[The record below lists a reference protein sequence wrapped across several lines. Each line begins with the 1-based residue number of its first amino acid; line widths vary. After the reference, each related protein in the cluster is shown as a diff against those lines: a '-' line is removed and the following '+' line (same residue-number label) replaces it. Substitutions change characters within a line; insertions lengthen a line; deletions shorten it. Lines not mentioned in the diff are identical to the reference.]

1 MPYPAL
7 SEFDL
12 ETDRLHLRA
21 LDERDEAL
29 FRALYTDPQT
39 MRFIAEPL
47 STEQAVR
54 CFRRTIEGM
63 RERPMRWMSL
73 TMLDRSSQHA
83 LGICGVPRFEV
94 AARRLEVGILLTGEA
109 RAQGFAREGLAALMR
124 RLFDVTWVDELWV
137 RFSADCAAVRRLNI
151 SLGFA
156 PRAVAENEMTHAS
169 RGKHV
174 WSVYRSSWCIPGAIN
189 QQGAGNV
196 KCHRFSCEHGA
207 GRTTASCFA
216 ERGANCTGP

>member
-1 MPYPAL
+1 MSSPAL
-7 SEFDL
+7 SEFDF
-12 ETDRLHLRA
+12 ETDRLHLRP

-29 FRALYTDPQT
+29 FHTLYTDPQT

-54 CFRRTIEGM
+54 CFHRTIEGM

-73 TMLDRSSQHA
+73 AMLRSSRHG
-83 LGICGVPRFEV
+83 LGICGVSCFDV
-94 AARRLEVGILLTGEA
+94 AARRLEVGILLTVEA
-109 RAQGFAREGLAALMR
+109 RSQGFAREGLAALMR

-137 RFSADCAAVRRLNI
+137 RFSPECAAVRRLNI

-156 PRAVAENEMTHAS
+156 PCAVAEYEVTHAS

-174 WSVYRSSWCIPGAIN
+174 WSVHRSSWCIQRAIH

-196 KCHRFSCEHGA
+196 KRHRFS
-207 GRTTASCFA
+207 
-216 ERGANCTGP
+216 